1 MLGLSSAQLWGYVIS
16 HCSSPEVQSIELRR
30 RGLDEAATQFAAQ
43 QLAVLRES
51 DHPEFET
58 GNTTVREIQVDLAK
72 QRARDASGDV

>member
-1 MLGLSSAQLWGYVIS
+1 M
-16 HCSSPEVQSIELRR
+16 RR

-72 QRARDASGDV
+72 QRARDASVDV